1 MIKSDAEYLEVA
13 MKSYDNP
20 SCLTIEEF
28 NRDLAQYIHI
38 KKTIRKYHQD
48 PALLRKLVNLVVIF
62 YNCFGTR
69 GTDLLLY
76 KTPEEDVLGV
86 LIPIILYLGRS
97 TQAMETMSVTL
108 NMETIKQ
115 LSLL

>member
-20 SCLTIEEF
+20 SCLTLDEF
-28 NRDLAQYIHI
+28 NRDLNQYIHI
-38 KKTIRKYHQD
+38 KKTIRKYRQD
-48 PALLRKLVNLVVIF
+48 ASLLRKLVNLVVVF
-62 YNCFGTR
+62 YNCFGSR

-76 KTPEEDVLGV
+76 KTTEPDVLEV

-97 TQAMETMSVTL
+97 NQAMETMTVAL
-108 NMETIKQ
+108 NTETIKQ